1 MWVYCQI
8 KGIRP
13 FLLNRGVVLVWPG
26 YWSVVSTVYGQKT
39 TIPLLIDHYPPPVQP
54 LLTTIEHNV
63 NWIVFPLPT
72 WWRIKDDSA
81 KLETRISNIPDPR
94 SVLDLT
100 PLPSPNTNFCTWWC
114 CLLSW
119 QTTKVKKNSPIMVY
133 HHHQGER
140 ICVPWQKWDK

>member
-26 YWSVVSTVYGQKT
+26 YWSVVSKVYGQKT
-39 TIPLLIDHYPPPVQP
+39 TIPLLIDHYPPPPVQP

-63 NWIVFPLPT
+63 NWLVFPLPT

-100 PLPSPNTNFCTWWC
+100 PLPSPNTNFYEGKEEFSNYGISSPSRRENMCP
-114 CLLSW
+114 LAKMR
-119 QTTKVKKNSPIMVY
+119 QVTTM
-133 HHHQGER
+133 
-140 ICVPWQKWDK
+140 WLW